1 MSNKLTDG
9 NVKSPVVSVYPVF
22 RSHSNGKHVLLCQAR
37 GMFPI
42 QVKFTWQ
49 AEDQSGQKVELK
61 DDEMLEQKDEDQEI
75 KITSMLI
82 VDKEKVK
89 NNIFTCS
96 VQHDISVEE
105 QRVDIPR
112 SQQEGN
118 ALLFFSI
125 ESFCYLV
132 GRV

>member
-1 MSNKLTDG
+1 MSYKLTDD
-9 NVKSPVVSVYPVF
+9 NVKSPVVSVYPVS

-37 GMFPI
+37 DMFPI

-89 NNIFTCS
+89 NNIFACS
-96 VQHDISVEE
+96 VQHYSSVEE

-112 SQQEGN
+112 FQQEGN
-118 ALLFFSI
+118 ALLFFH
-125 ESFCYLV
+125 CKLLLP
-132 GRV
+132 G